1 VQHMEAQSI
10 SASRAV
16 GGRPAS
22 GISRIAQVVTRAPRT
37 SYPSRRAPREALVRW
52 ARRGFDIVF
61 ALGVL
66 TVTAPVTGLAIIAI
80 RMESPGPAIF
90 RQRRMGMHGST
101 FELLKLRGMYID
113 AEQRHPELYDYGVT
127 RGGDESFYFHGRD
140 DPRVTRVG
148 RVLRRYSID
157 ELPNFWN
164 VLRGEMSVVGPRPEI
179 PELAGLYGDSLP
191 LLLSVRP
198 GVTSTAK
205 AWGRDALSF
214 DETLARELDYIQTR
228 SIACDLRTIA
238 RTASTVI
245 RGTDVY

>member
-1 VQHMEAQSI
+1 MAAGEAE
-10 SASRAV
+10 
-16 GGRPAS
+16 GPAS
-22 GISRIAQVVTRAPRT
+22 GISSVALAATRPPRT
-37 SYPSRRAPREALVRW
+37 AESSRRARPTTIVRW
-52 ARRGFDIVF
+52 ARRGFDIAF

-80 RMESPGPAIF
+80 RIESPGPAIF
-90 RQRRMGMHGST
+90 RQRRMGLDGST

-113 AEQRHPELYDYGVT
+113 APQRHPELYDYGRVT
-127 RGGDESFYFHGRD
+127 RDGGESFYFHARD

-179 PELAGLYGDSLP
+179 PELAGLYGDSLA

-198 GVTSTAK
+198 GVTSPAK

-228 SIACDLRTIA
+228 SIAYDLRTIA
-238 RTASTVI
+238 STASSVI
-245 RGTDVY
+245 RGTNVN